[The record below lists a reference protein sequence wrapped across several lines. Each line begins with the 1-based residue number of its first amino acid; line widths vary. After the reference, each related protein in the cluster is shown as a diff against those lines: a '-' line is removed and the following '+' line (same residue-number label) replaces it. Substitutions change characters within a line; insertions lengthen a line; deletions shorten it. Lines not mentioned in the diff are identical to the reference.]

1 MKRLFERLINV
12 ISQGVFT
19 AYILPFTI
27 NNNTIQRWLIENFRN
42 RNENKFSIELS
53 KEILLKQKESE
64 ISLRGRIKVLV
75 DLPSNRFKI

>member
-27 NNNTIQRWLIENFRN
+27 NNNNIQRWLIENFRN

>member
-27 NNNTIQRWLIENFRN
+27 NTNNIQTRAIENFRN